1 MKHFDLDQKRFVTAE
16 NKSGLASHETVFE
29 YQQNGETITGS
40 YQGGLI
46 KIGHIVGKQVNADTI
61 ALLYHCITNEGA
73 LMAGESTG
81 KLSMKG
87 ELIQINFD
95 WNWLNGDRSGGKS
108 EYIEVISQA

>member
-1 MKHFDLDQKRFVTAE
+1 MKIFNLDQKRFVTAE
-16 NKSGLASHETVFE
+16 NNSGLSSHETVFDYRQE
-29 YQQNGETITGS
+29 NKIITGN

-46 KIGHIVGKQVNADTI
+46 KAGQIVGKQVDADTI
-61 ALLYHCITNEGA
+61 ELLYHCITNDGD

-87 ELIQINFD
+87 DLMQINFD

-108 EYIEVISQA
+108 EYIELIEEA